1 MDATQK
7 QINEALGIS
16 DEVFAK
22 YNPGP
27 DAMTAKETGDPTD
40 TQRMINKA
48 LGISEETWRKYNPQG
63 TQAGIRAIKAKSDE
77 IVTIIPKFG
86 FQKRKEV

>member
-7 QINEALGIS
+7 QINKALGIS

-27 DAMTAKETGDPTD
+27 DAVRAKETPDAAD
-40 TQRMINKA
+40 TQAMINKA
-48 LGISEETWRKYNPQG
+48 LGISEETWRKYGPQG
-63 TQAGIRAIKAKSDE
+63 TQSIRAKKDE
-77 IVTIIPKFG
+77 LITIIPKLG
-86 FQKRKEV
+86 FQRHKEV